1 MTVGVICIDNMPGGE
16 RSSARGTVLEI
27 GVAEFFFPKKMEKL
41 LLWFNNHGNFV
52 CRPGEWEASEPA
64 SAGGGGKDRTPWQSL
79 ALAWKAARS
88 FLRHGLH
95 IKNDADPHDV
105 FTQVHILDPVKN
117 GEINLVGK
125 EQVVQFFVNQAQ
137 FQ

>member
-52 CRPGEWEASEPA
+52 YRPGEWEASEPA
-64 SAGGGGKDRTPWQSL
+64 SAGGEGRTGRRGNRWVWPGKLR
-79 ALAWKAARS
+79 AR
-88 FLRHGLH
+88 F
-95 IKNDADPHDV
+95 
-105 FTQVHILDPVKN
+105 
-117 GEINLVGK
+117 
-125 EQVVQFFVNQAQ
+125 
-137 FQ
+137 